1 MTDDHQSFEGDLAR
15 LRQSI
20 DNLDAAMVHLLA
32 ERFRCTHAIGELKAR
47 VGLAS
52 RDPKREVAQLRR
64 LRSLA
69 SQSGLDPDFAQ
80 KLHALVVREVITNHE
95 AVKISGAGNQC

>member
-1 MTDDHQSFEGDLAR
+1 MMDDQHRFAGDLAK

-47 VGLAS
+47 HGLAS

-69 SQSGLDPDFAQ
+69 SQSGLDPDFAEQ
-80 KLHALVVREVITNHE
+80 LHALVVREVVANHE
-95 AVKISGAGNQC
+95 AAKFESGAG

>member
-1 MTDDHQSFEGDLAR
+1 MMDDQHGFAGDLAK

-47 VGLAS
+47 HGLAS
-52 RDPKREVAQLRR
+52 RDPKREVAQVRR

-69 SQSGLDPDFAQ
+69 SLSGLDPDFAQ
-80 KLHALVVREVITNHE
+80 KLHALVVREVVVNHE
-95 AVKISGAGNQC
+95 AAKLEPGAG

>member
-1 MTDDHQSFEGDLAR
+1 MTDDEQEFAGDLAK
-15 LRQSI
+15 LRRSI

-47 VGLAS
+47 HGLVS
-52 RDPKREVAQLRR
+52 RDPRREAAQLKR
-64 LRSLA
+64 LRTLA
-69 SQSGLDPDFAQ
+69 AQSGLDPDFTR

-95 AVKISGAGNQC
+95 AVKFESGAG

>member
-1 MTDDHQSFEGDLAR
+1 MTDDHQEFAGDLAE
-15 LRQSI
+15 LRRSV

-47 VGLAS
+47 HRLVS
-52 RDPKREVAQLRR
+52 RDPRREAAQLKR
-64 LRSLA
+64 LRTLA
-69 SQSGLDPDFAQ
+69 AQSGLDQEFTQ

-95 AVKISGAGNQC
+95 AVKFKSGAG